1 MRKSLLT
8 ATAAIFAFATPA
20 NAADVDREL
29 GLIVSGVVDSW
40 AGVQFIDDGSD
51 DDTVFVN
58 GGEGL
63 LSLPLGDNLSIQS
76 DVKYEYNT
84 YATEDVVD
92 NDVFGPRYS
101 FQGAVHLSWRDPARG
116 LFGVFGGAGTT
127 AFGFYPSNVSHDVA
141 FVGGEAQ
148 IYLDNVTLYGQ
159 GGYVDFD
166 PSGAG
171 FRVDR
176 EGMTDG
182 FFTRGVVRW
191 FLGNDS
197 RIQLEGT
204 YLKSGM
210 QEASAPDVEV
220 FSVGAQY
227 DFVLAG
233 LPIVGDTPLFV
244 GYRGTFRED
253 CNFNSDVDDHTVMI
267 GTTYS
272 FSGDRLTVD
281 RQGATLDTPDFN
293 HSCIND

>member
-1 MRKSLLT
+1 MRKSLL
-8 ATAAIFAFATPA
+8 AAIAAVIAFTTPA
-20 NAADVDREL
+20 IAADLDREL

-40 AGVQFIDDGSD
+40 AGVQFIDDGSE

-84 YATEDVVD
+84 YATEDPVD

-127 AFGFYPSNVSHDVA
+127 SFGTAHHDMA

-148 IYLDNVTLYGQ
+148 IYLDNITLYGQ

-166 PSGAG
+166 PRSAVNS
-171 FRVDR
+171 F
-176 EGMTDG
+176 GMTDG
-182 FFTRGVVRW
+182 FFARGVMRW
-191 FLGNDS
+191 FLSNDS

-210 QEASAPDVEV
+210 QEPSAPDVEV
-220 FSVGAQY
+220 LSVGAQY

-233 LPIVGDTPLFV
+233 LPVVGDTPLFV
-244 GYRGTFRED
+244 GYRGTFRKD

-293 HSCIND
+293 HSCVFD